1 MWWRRF
7 WRRQPRNPVEVQS
20 PNEIDQPR
28 LVRTW
33 FGLSGEVVI
42 EGELWHWVRLGRL
55 PIPHPPLINLLIRRG
70 LPRRAKRQ
78 LSYWHEVGHMQT
90 LPVAILHAV
99 ALTRGRRRPRW
110 RHGLLALLGHEAL
123 WELAAESYVV
133 WRAGPDYRR
142 LYRQHHNSFL
152 LPFWLLMTATTVITS
167 LVSLR
172 INHRR

>member
-1 MWWRRF
+1 
-7 WRRQPRNPVEVQS
+7 
-20 PNEIDQPR
+20 
-28 LVRTW
+28 
-33 FGLSGEVVI
+33 
-42 EGELWHWVRLGRL
+42 GRL

-110 RHGLLALLGHEAL
+110 RHALLALLGHEAL

-133 WRAGPDYRR
+133 WKAGPDYQR
-142 LYRQHHNSFL
+142 LYRQNHNRFL
-152 LPFWLLMTATTVITS
+152 APFWLLMAATTVITS